1 MGNSLLNQKKL
12 FILDMDGTFYL
23 GDRLL
28 EGSLEFLDRLI
39 KNGGDFVF
47 FTNNASKTS
56 WYYKKKLEKM
66 GFIVDEKRIIT
77 AGDVTI
83 KYLNENFPDSSVYLL
98 GTPHLEESFIK
109 AGINIYWDDDEED
122 IAEGEA
128 EDFPEYPPDI
138 VVVSFDLTLTYEKV
152 SKACRFIRE
161 GARFFATHM
170 DLNCPVEG
178 GFIPDCGAI
187 CAMITACTGVKPRY
201 FGKPFR
207 ETVDM
212 ISEITGYK
220 KSDMVMV
227 GDRLYTDIAM
237 GVNNGITSV
246 LVLSGETT
254 TEQLKKSDIKPDFV
268 FDSLKDIP

>member
-1 MGNSLLNQKKL
+1 MENFLLKQKKL

-39 KNGGDFVF
+39 KSGGDFVF

-56 WYYKKKLEKM
+56 WYYKKKLERM

-83 KYLNENFPDSSVYLL
+83 KYLKENFPDSSVYLL

-109 AGINIYWDDDEED
+109 SGIDIYWEEEDD

-128 EDFPEYPPDI
+128 DDFPEYTPDI

-161 GARFFATHM
+161 GAMFFATHM
-170 DLNCPVEG
+170 DLNCPVED
-178 GFIPDCGAI
+178 GFIPDCGSI
-187 CAMITACTGVKPRY
+187 CAMVTASTGVKPRY

-212 ISEITGYK
+212 ISQITGYK
-220 KSDMVMV
+220 KRDMAMV
-227 GDRLYTDIAM
+227 GDRLYTDVAM

-254 TEQLKKSDIKPDFV
+254 KEQLKKSDIKPDFV
-268 FDSLKDIP
+268 FDSLNDIP